1 MNMTVEF
8 KAGQIVSLEHSDRK
22 LYAEVIQNVASRQLC
37 WVRPLLLVTF
47 TQELPFDYAQGEP
60 LVIDLR
66 DASDLLWCM
75 NLFQPALDTEV
86 ISFLS
91 QVLAKEPK
99 PGQILDAK
107 QQLNQF
113 LHEIW
118 QAQKE
123 SSEC

>member
-1 MNMTVEF
+1 MKMTLEF
-8 KAGQIVSLEHSDRK
+8 QAGQIVSLEHNNKR
-22 LYAEVIQNVASRQLC
+22 LYAEVIQVVASRQLC
-37 WVRPLLLVTF
+37 WVRPLLLVVF
-47 TQELPFDYAQGEP
+47 TQELP
-60 LVIDLR
+60 LIMDLQ
-66 DASDLLWCM
+66 DASDLFWSV
-75 NLFQPALDTEV
+75 NLFLPALDTEV

-99 PGQILDAK
+99 PGQISDTK

-123 SSEC
+123 SS

>member
-1 MNMTVEF
+1 MNMSVEF
-8 KAGQIVSLEHSDRK
+8 KAGQIVYLEHSDRR
-22 LYAEVIQNVASRQLC
+22 LYAEVIQVVVSRQLC
-37 WVRPLLLVTF
+37 WVRPWLLVAF
-47 TQELPFDYAQGEP
+47 TQEIPQI
-60 LVIDLR
+60 IDLR
-66 DASDLLWCM
+66 DASDLLWCI

-86 ISFLS
+86 IGFLS
-91 QVLAKEPK
+91 EVLAKQPK

>member
-8 KAGQIVSLEHSDRK
+8 KAGQIVSLEHNDRR
-22 LYAEVIQNVASRQLC
+22 LYAEVIQIVASRQLC
-37 WVRPLLLVTF
+37 WVRPLLLVAF
-47 TQELPFDYAQGEP
+47 NQELP

-75 NLFQPALDTEV
+75 NLFQAALDTEV

-99 PGQILDAK
+99 PGQTSDAK
-107 QQLNQF
+107 QQLYQF

-123 SSEC
+123 SSES

>member
-1 MNMTVEF
+1 MEMTLKF
-8 KAGQIVSLEHSDRK
+8 QAGQIVSLEHGDMR
-22 LYAEVIQNVASRQLC
+22 LYAEVIQVVVSRQLC
-37 WVRPLLLVTF
+37 WVRPLLLANF
-47 TQELPFDYAQGEP
+47 TQEPP
-60 LVIDLR
+60 LITDLR
-66 DASDLLWCM
+66 DASDLLWSV

-99 PGQILDAK
+99 PGQTSVAK

-113 LHEIW
+113 IHQIW

>member
-1 MNMTVEF
+1 MTVGF

-22 LYAEVIQNVASRQLC
+22 LYAEVIQIVASRQLC
-37 WVRPLLLVTF
+37 WVRPLLLVAF
-47 TQELPFDYAQGEP
+47 TQELP
-60 LVIDLR
+60 LIIDLR
-66 DASDLLWCM
+66 DASDLLWSI

-118 QAQKE
+118 QAQKDG
-123 SSEC
+123 SQC